1 MKNIVKKPLEKS
13 KKISRNQNLKNLQHI
28 KISITHTHFI
38 WFFETI
44 FGSLSI

>member
-13 KKISRNQNLKNLQHI
+13 QKISRNQNF

-38 WFFETI
+38 LFFETY